1 MGEKGAT
8 DWLGSR
14 ISPAYAVNLM
24 IFTKKESANPQNC
37 PFKPPATGPGDISE
51 WGGWIYTTENIRAEH
66 IIESIQKPLYEFLG
80 PGKSLADIGAGVG
93 QLKVA
98 LDRINADIDYT
109 GFDGGANIMEM
120 EGVHA
125 PVANDDHHIIPKLC
139 WVDASKPFDIHRT
152 FDAVLSKEVGEH
164 IPKEGEGA
172 FMDNLV
178 RLAQPNGGRIIL
190 TWAHPGQG
198 GHGHVNE
205 QPKEYIIEQM
215 EKRGVRF
222 EKGATDWLGS
232 RISPAYAVN
241 LMIFTKKES
250 ANPQN
255 CPFKPPATG
264 PGDISEWG
272 GWIYTTENIRA
283 EHIIE
288 SIQKPLYEFLGPG
301 KSLVDIGAGVGQLK
315 VALDR
320 INADIDYTGFDGGAN
335 IMEM

>member
-1 MGEKGAT
+1 MG
-8 DWLGSR
+8 
-14 ISPAYAVNLM
+14 
-24 IFTKKESANPQNC
+24 
-37 PFKPPATGPGDISE
+37 
-51 WGGWIYTTENIRAEH
+51 
-66 IIESIQKPLYEFLG
+66 
-80 PGKSLADIGAGVG
+80 
-93 QLKVA
+93 A

-190 TWAHPGQG
+190 TWSHPGQG

-222 EKGATDWLGS
+222 NKRATDWLGS
-232 RISPAYAVN
+232 KISPAYAVN

-335 IMEM
+335 IMEMEGVHAPVANDDHHIIPKLCWVDASKPF